1 VEARDTRS
9 EGGQRPSRLRALV
22 TDLRGR
28 DDAGPGRQED
38 TPRQDEVESRQAK
51 RPTLLYFARLI
62 AFGALTW
69 TLGALLAT
77 LHGMWNSSPV
87 PILSAALLL
96 MVPAMLF
103 GAALVLR
110 NIHGSGE
117 RLEERGPREVS
128 DTTTGLPGESYFRK
142 CLKLEFER
150 ARRDER
156 SLAVVVF
163 DVNHLQS
170 VNEQFNWSCG
180 DEVLSHVA
188 RMIAGTRRTAGILA
202 RLDGDRFGLILPECG
217 EDGAS
222 AFIRRLEDRLAR
234 EPSKAHFE
242 GQTVVLWMGV
252 CAGVAV
258 LSPEARDP
266 REFLSLAE
274 ADLRLAKEHL
284 KERRERWLS
293 A

>member
-1 VEARDTRS
+1 MRAPDTQS
-9 EGGQRPSRLRALV
+9 EGEQRPSRLRALV

-28 DDAGPGRQED
+28 DVAGPGGQED
-38 TPRQDEVESRQAK
+38 TPHQNELESRQAN
-51 RPTLLYFARLI
+51 RPALLYFARLV

-77 LHGMWNSSPV
+77 LHGMWNSSPL

-96 MVPAMLF
+96 MVPSMLF

-117 RLEERGPREVS
+117 RLQELDPGDAS

-150 ARRDER
+150 SRRDER

-180 DEVLSHVA
+180 DEVLNHVA
-188 RMIAGTRRTAGILA
+188 RMIAATRRSTGILA
-202 RLDGDRFGLILPECG
+202 RLDGDRFGLILPDCG

-258 LSPEARDP
+258 LSPEVRDP

-274 ADLRLAKEHL
+274 ADLRVAKEHL